1 MKTIAVFTHP
11 TKPEAKAAADELR
24 ELALNMGMTVAEE
37 GATVKPDL
45 FVALGGDGT
54 ILRAARAAH
63 EAEALLMGV
72 NIGRLGFLSTIEAG
86 DVTRGLQAVAEGKT
100 QIQERMMLE
109 AWGFAGEERMTALNE
124 VVLERST
131 PARVVHIQVKVEEA
145 EVATF
150 TADGFIVAT
159 PSGSTAYSFSA
170 GGPILEPEMRAMILS
185 PVSPHHPLWRS
196 SIVVDGARTVELHV
210 VEGVA
215 TFSGDGDPISNVDP
229 GSKVFVR
236 GHERPLKVAVPDIT
250 GRESTVAAFF
260 GKVKTRLRLETRNG
274 EQTSDG

>member
-1 MKTIAVFTHP
+1 VKTIAVFTHP

-24 ELALNMGMTVAEE
+24 ELASTMGMSVVEE
-37 GATVKPDL
+37 RTDQSPDL
-45 FVALGGDGT
+45 IVALGGDGT
-54 ILRAARAAH
+54 ILRAARVAH
-63 EAEALLMGV
+63 EVDALLMGV
-72 NIGRLGFLSTIEAG
+72 NIGRLGFLSTVEA
-86 DVTRGLQAVAEGKT
+86 DSLAEALRHVAEGRIH
-100 QIQERMMLE
+100 IQNRMMLE
-109 AWGFAGEERMTALNE
+109 AWGFSSAEHMTALNE

-131 PARVVHIQVKVEEA
+131 PARVVHIQVKVEDA
-145 EVATF
+145 DVATF

-196 SIVVDGARTVELHV
+196 SVVVDGARAVELVV

-229 GSKVFVR
+229 GSKVSVR
-236 GHERPLKVAVPDIT
+236 GHERPLKLAVPDVP
-250 GRESTVAAFF
+250 GRESAVAEFF
-260 GKVKTRLRLETRNG
+260 AKIKTRLRLETRNG
-274 EQTSDG
+274 EETSGG